1 MGIAIPRRSARCLDP
16 RRLDRLQDALAG
28 ALRVVVETFER
39 HHPVVEV
46 DEVDL
51 LRVGVRVRVGEG
63 DGDLARVDPL
73 HFFSSDTWWMVYFGI
88 STVIGAAFTRAWH
101 DRREA
106 SSWPSALSSG

>member
-1 MGIAIPRRSARCLDP
+1 MRLAIPSRSARFLDP

-73 HFFSSDTWWMVYFGI
+73 HFFPSDTWFLAHFAI
-88 STVIGAAFTRAWH
+88 PPSH
-101 DRREA
+101 PP
-106 SSWPSALSSG
+106 SSPPPSPH